1 MPDQSAQAA
10 DVVQQ
15 PNPELLRRFEAER
28 DTAIRDRQK
37 AEEKIR
43 EGEAMVRRAE
53 EQRRAI
59 QQETDRELCRQGLLP
74 ANLCP

>member
-28 DTAIRDRQK
+28 DAAREDQRRAEELRRQG
-37 AEEKIR
+37 EEKIR
-43 EGEAMVRRAE
+43 RAE
-53 EQRRAI
+53 EMRREA
-59 QQETDRELCRQGLLP
+59 QQDSRRELCQMGLLS
-74 ANLCP
+74 ASECP